1 MSFIDIKQ
9 VIDIHNKDDFNNFSD
24 DIASSITTELLEEG
38 VEYMKKHNLII
49 NCINYKFNN
58 KDNEQKKIY
67 CLDEFELIKIPEQCS
82 EKLVYYICY
91 QNIDIKFELNNI
103 MKSCSCVGLS
113 IYIYKLIK
121 HIQHIFSDDEEIE
134 CSVDEEIECSD
145 DDDDDK

>member
-1 MSFIDIKQ
+1 MSF
-9 VIDIHNKDDFNNFSD
+9 IDIHNKDDFNNFSEED
-24 DIASSITTELLEEG
+24 EEYNNIASSITTELLEEG
-38 VEYMKKHNLII
+38 VEYMKKNNLII

-103 MKSCSCVGLS
+103 MKSCSCFGLS

-121 HIQHIFSDDEEIE
+121 HIQHIFSDN
-134 CSVDEEIECSD
+134 EEIECSD
-145 DDDDDK
+145 DDK